1 MDLQRRMA
9 PPEKLRCTLQFS
21 DATWRAANEGS
32 RQRHPHAG
40 ERELFLKL
48 AQTML
53 GSEVV
58 RKVYGESSD

>member
-1 MDLQRRMA
+1 MA
-9 PPEKLRCTLQFS
+9 PSQKFRRTLQFS
-21 DATWRAANEGS
+21 DAIRHAAKQGL
-32 RQRHPHAG
+32 RQRHPNAS

-53 GSEVV
+53 GSELV